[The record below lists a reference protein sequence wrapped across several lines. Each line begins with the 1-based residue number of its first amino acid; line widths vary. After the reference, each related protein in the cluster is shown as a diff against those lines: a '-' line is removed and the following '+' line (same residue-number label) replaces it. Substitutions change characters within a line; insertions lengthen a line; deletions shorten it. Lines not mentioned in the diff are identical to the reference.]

1 MTQAKFKIG
10 GIEYAFNEITLRAY
24 YTIQE
29 IAKKGKQKKQDEF
42 EIVEAITNCPV
53 KELKKLSYQDW
64 LIIWEEALFR
74 INSISGGTEDIKP
87 MFELKGVT
95 YALPD
100 VDKIS
105 IGEFA
110 DLEIILASP
119 NSSTRLNEVAAV
131 LYRKVVKKIGKKHII
146 EDYDTDGFNERS
158 ELFLDMPL
166 SGIRS
171 ANAFFFAFRATIFK
185 EYHGIF
191 NEDDGGDE
199 IPTPREKARNGK
211 DPNRTAR
218 VWWATINTL
227 AGSDPLRFDESSKLP
242 VRAAFNWIAWK
253 KDEYRK
259 QVYES
264 QKQTNKIK

>member
-87 MFELKGVT
+87 MFELNGVT

-171 ANAFFFAFRATIFK
+171 ANAFFLHSVQQSLKSTTEFLMK
-185 EYHGIF
+185 ETREMKSLHPEKKQEMEKILT
-191 NEDDGGDE
+191 ELQESGGPLSTLWLDQ
-199 IPTPREKARNGK
+199 ILLDLTNHQSSQSAQHLTGLRGK
-211 DPNRTAR
+211 KMNI
-218 VWWATINTL
+218 V
-227 AGSDPLRFDESSKLP
+227 SRFTNLKNKL
-242 VRAAFNWIAWK
+242 
-253 KDEYRK
+253 
-259 QVYES
+259 
-264 QKQTNKIK
+264 IK